1 MTQRIYMR
9 VSTDNQSQDRQK
21 YLLEQ
26 AGYNEDNSIFYQE
39 SISGKTRKR
48 PQLEKLL
55 EELTVGDKLIV
66 ADLTR
71 LARSVKDLLAIS
83 EEIIEKKANLVSLKE
98 NIDLET
104 STGRLLFT
112 VISAISEFE
121 RSTLS
126 DRTKEA
132 LKAKKQKGIKLGR
145 PVTIDEPVIDNAIE
159 TYMNGKESMLNVS
172 KQYGISNATLCIELN
187 KRGMKR

>member
-145 PVTIDEPVIDNAIE
+145 PTSLDESIIE
-159 TYMNGKESMLNVS
+159 QSISEYMSTNKSMLVVS
-172 KQYGISNATLCIELN
+172 KEFGISNCTLCNELK